1 MEELL
6 LNQIKTPDGTIL
18 RSHSRH
24 DYVTHVDANGHE
36 YMVDG
41 GLSYLRRSFF
51 NNAPFKEMSQY
62 YKPNDHAHNREYA
75 SWGTYGKNGDM
86 PLHYK
91 LVKDME
97 TSHLWA
103 VLAMQAPVAR
113 ILKLIMEKELE
124 QRND

>member
-41 GLSYLRRSFF
+41 GYLIYV
-51 NNAPFKEMSQY
+51 E
-62 YKPNDHAHNREYA
+62 A
-75 SWGTYGKNGDM
+75 SLITPPSKRCRNITNLMTMRITENMLAGVHMAK
-86 PLHYK
+86 
-91 LVKDME
+91 ME
-97 TSHLWA
+97 ICRYT
-103 VLAMQAPVAR
+103 
-113 ILKLIMEKELE
+113 I
-124 QRND
+124 N